1 MAINNAVDKTTII
14 GKCLED
20 IKKKYP
26 NSTLG
31 VYKELG
37 NKVATNVL
45 TTGSISVDYA
55 MNGGLARMSCLVG
68 FPSSGKTTIALTAIA
83 EYQKT
88 HPDAVIIYCDAEFAL
103 DINYA
108 LALGVDVSKM
118 ILLQPDTAEEGYGI
132 IESFIE
138 SGICDI
144 AVIDSV
150 AAMIPSEITDGKY
163 EDSVQ
168 IGRMATL
175 TTKAVGR
182 INRLSG
188 KFGTHVIW
196 INQYKKAT
204 SIGMFDIAS
213 PAQMGTNFYM
223 PGGQQFPFYMQ
234 QIAQISRAGQLK
246 QGKDIVSNVIKVKL
260 TKNKVGV
267 PYREAETVI
276 TFGVGLDK
284 SAELV
289 TLGIAQG
296 VIKQA
301 GANYTFS
308 DEVGCPDRINGRL
321 KLGKFLD
328 ENPDIAAKI
337 DKILRDK
344 LFSLADN
351 GVDNKVKIDRGED
364 VTDDE
369 DEEPIGE
376 GIVDEVDIDGETV
389 EE

>member
-1 MAINNAVDKTTII
+1 MAAINKAVDKTTII

-108 LALGVDVSKM
+108 VALGVDVSKM

-175 TTKAVGR
+175 TTKAVSR

-296 VIKQA
+296 VIKQS

-364 VTDDE
+364 VTDD
-369 DEEPIGE
+369 

-389 EE
+389 DEVTED